1 MGLTYKTAVDR
12 FRTLHRIYSFGKPQ
26 IKLSEKEIFMLIT
39 GAYAELANKHKLI
52 MKYSTDN
59 TTAQTNLVAGQTEY
73 TSGTGATNIPSDML
87 DVYNVTLNDTNKTQL
102 ERLNITSI
110 DMITSGTP
118 SGYAIDKTNKVLKL
132 NFSPTN
138 SYASDSAMRL
148 IIHYFQRIE
157 PYTGTATGT
166 YASLDFTASDYGD
179 SFDTDD
185 LWSDLIVFKA
195 VSEVCPEKKEEA
207 MIREKEL
214 IRTKPSFYS
223 YSLPYYNGTYEDFT
237 DTTEAGSDYGGRS

>member
-1 MGLTYKTAVDR
+1 MTYKTAVDK
-12 FRTLHRIYSFGKPQ
+12 FKTLHRIYSFGKPQ
-26 IKLSEKEIFMLIT
+26 VGLSDEEIFMLLAS
-39 GAYAELANKHKLI
+39 AYADLANKHKLI

-59 TTAQTNLVAGQTEY
+59 TTPQTNLVAGQTEY

-138 SYASDSAMRL
+138 SYATDSAMRL

-166 YASLDFTASDYGD
+166 YANLDFTASDYGD
-179 SFDTDD
+179 SFDTDE
-185 LWSDLIVFKA
+185 LWSDLIVLKA
-195 VSEVCPEKKEEA
+195 ISEVIDSKKQDVL
-207 MIREKEL
+207 IKEQEL
-214 IRTKPSFYS
+214 LRARPSFYD
-223 YSLPYYNGTYEDFT
+223 YSLPYNNGIDEDFT
-237 DTTEAGSDYGGRS
+237 DTTEAGSDYGGRG